1 MTRLPR
7 KTIYLDHAATSFPK
21 PEKVKQA
28 VMDHLEKYS
37 ASPGRSGHSLSLAA
51 SRSLFEARETIAA
64 FFHVDD
70 SRKVIFTRN
79 VTESLNLAIY
89 GMVREGDHVVTT
101 SMEHNSVMRPLRN
114 LEAKGMIQLTVVL
127 SSPEGLPDIEG
138 LALAVQ
144 SKNPRLLIVNHAS
157 NVTGTLVDLERI
169 TEIKGSACLLV
180 DGAQTAGSIP
190 IHLDSLDVD
199 LFAFTGH
206 KALQGPQGTGGLIL
220 KTGQEPLHP
229 LMQGGTGSHSEFE
242 QQPDFLPDRFESGT
256 PNGCGFAGLAAGI
269 SAVEERG
276 VTAIREH
283 EIKLTQ
289 KLLEGVLPL
298 DRIQV
303 FGPKDPHKQTAVI
316 SIQVDGMSPSEV
328 GFQLDREFGICVRTG
343 LHCAPAA
350 HRTIGTFPQG
360 TVRISLGITNS
371 MEDVEAA
378 IGALQWIISR

>member
-1 MTRLPR
+1 MEPR

-28 VMDHLEKYS
+28 VLDHFERYS
-37 ASPGRSGHSLSLAA
+37 ASPGRSGHSMSLAA
-51 SRSLFEARETIAA
+51 SRSLFDARETIAA

-101 SMEHNSVMRPLRN
+101 SMEHNSVMRPLRD
-114 LEAKGMIQLTVVL
+114 LEARGIIQLTVVS
-127 SSPEGLPDIEG
+127 SSPEGLADIQG
-138 LALAVQ
+138 LARAVQ
-144 SKNPRLLIVNHAS
+144 SGNPRLLVVNHAS
-157 NVTGTLVDLERI
+157 NVTGTLVDLKRI
-169 TEIKGSACLLV
+169 AEIKGSAYLLV
-180 DGAQTAGSIP
+180 DAAQTAGSIP

-220 KTGQEPLHP
+220 KTGQEPLLP

-269 SAVEERG
+269 SAVEEWSIP
-276 VTAIREH
+276 ALREH
-283 EIKLTQ
+283 EKKMTER
-289 KLLEGVLPL
+289 LLEGLL
-298 DRIQV
+298 SMDRIHV
-303 FGPKDPHKQTAVI
+303 LGPRDPDKQTAVL
-316 SIQVDGMSPSEV
+316 SFQVDGISPSDV

-360 TVRISLGITNS
+360 TVRISMGMTNS
-371 MEDVEAA
+371 MADVEAA
-378 IGALQWIISR
+378 LEALEWIISR

>member
-1 MTRLPR
+1 MTRSPG
-7 KTIYLDHAATSFPK
+7 KIIYLDHAATSFPK
-21 PEKVKQA
+21 TEKVKEA
-28 VMDHLEKYS
+28 VLEHFIKYS

-51 SRSLFEARETIAA
+51 SRALFEAREAIAA

-79 VTESLNLAIY
+79 VTESLNLAIH
-89 GMVREGDHVVTT
+89 GMVREGDRVITT
-101 SMEHNSVMRPLRN
+101 SMEHNSVMRPLRY
-114 LEAKGMIQLTVVL
+114 LEERGLIQLTVVP
-127 SSPEGLPDIEG
+127 SSPEGFADIPG
-138 LALAVQ
+138 LARAVQ
-144 SKNPRLLIVNHAS
+144 AQNPRLLVVNHAS

-169 TEIKGSACLLV
+169 AGIKGSACLLV

-220 KTGQEPLHP
+220 KTGEEPLLP

-269 SAVEERG
+269 GVVEERG
-276 VTAIREH
+276 VPAIREH
-283 EIKLTQ
+283 EKTLT
-289 KLLEGVLPL
+289 KRLLEALL
-298 DRIQV
+298 TMDRVHIL
-303 FGPKDPHKQTAVI
+303 GPRDPDKQTAVV
-316 SIQVDGMSPSEV
+316 SLQVDRMSPSEV
-328 GFQLDREFGICVRTG
+328 GFQLDREFDICVRTG

-350 HRTIGTFPQG
+350 HRTIGSFPQG
-360 TVRISLGITNS
+360 TVRLSLGMTNS
-371 MEDVEAA
+371 MDDVDAA
-378 IGALQWIISR
+378 IEALQWIISR